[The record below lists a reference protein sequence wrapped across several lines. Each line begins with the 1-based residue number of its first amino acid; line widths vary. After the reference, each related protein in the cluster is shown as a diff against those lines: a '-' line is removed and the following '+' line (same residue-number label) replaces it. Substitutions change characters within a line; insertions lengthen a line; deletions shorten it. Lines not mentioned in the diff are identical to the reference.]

1 MRPPGTVL
9 LSLIALASLA
19 GAQSAPSPSSGILK
33 QVEPRYSGKRAKETV
48 AFLDRFVRWPG
59 NRGFDASISHLVER
73 LEKAGYVRQDVAQAV
88 DRLTYRVEHYP
99 MTTPAWEP
107 RNAVVEIAGE
117 REPVLRFATNRNM
130 LATNSWSTPAIADAR
145 ARLQAVVKSFLAP
158 TVNSSRPG

>member
-1 MRPPGTVL
+1 MRHQGTVL

-33 QVEPRYSGKRAKETV
+33 QVEPRYSGKRARETV

-59 NRGFDASISHLVER
+59 NRGFDASIAHLVER
-73 LEKAGYVRQDVAQAV
+73 LERAGYVRQDVAQAV

-117 REPVLRFATNRNM
+117 REPVLRFVTNRNM